1 MSIIPE
7 YVEGIIS
14 TEQGGAHAGETVQI
28 LADDYTSKGE
38 EELIETKIGDDLV
51 FIEKKYITLKKEALQ
66 NASEDFTVPET
77 TSISGVGNVKEED
90 EDEITISL
98 NDLLDDEDDEDDDSN
113 DEDDDN
119 IEISIEDLDD
129 EDDEPESKSEE
140 LEVLQA
146 KLRKTLD
153 ELEDVKT
160 EMKNTFTSTETISN
174 TITSLKG
181 MLDAMRKDQM
191 NLK

>member
-1 MSIIPE
+1 MSAIPE
-7 YVEGIIS
+7 YVEAVIS
-14 TEQGGAHAGETVQI
+14 NDQGGSHAGESVQI
-28 LADDYTSKGE
+28 LADDYTSKGD

-51 FIEKKYITLKKEALQ
+51 FIEKKFLTLKKEALQ

-90 EDEITISL
+90 EDDEITISL
-98 NDLLDDEDDEDDDSN
+98 NDLLDSDDDNN
-113 DEDDDN
+113 DEDKDDDN
-119 IEISIEDLDD
+119 VEISIEDLDD
-129 EDDEPESKSEE
+129 EDAEPESKAEE

-153 ELEDVKT
+153 ELEDVKA